1 MRQKN
6 CYLLQTFKKFLKL
19 ICYYLSGQAP
29 TDVVG
34 IIMELLRAVVVLLGV
49 SMFFSIIT
57 SVLTA
62 SEELRVNFPSGKCL
76 DSTEKG
82 SADLQGDMRSEEK
95 AKTEDP
101 GGRIDIED
109 IKTGSDEASKEESSI
124 SNKLVNDSKERVNEQ
139 VQKDG
144 VHQEPG
150 TNDKLTYPGGG

>member
-6 CYLLQTFKKFLKL
+6 CNLLQTFKKFLKL

-62 SEELRVNFPSGKCL
+62 SEELRVIFHLENASIPRKRVQRTYKETCAVKKRL
-76 DSTEKG
+76 KRKIQ
-82 SADLQGDMRSEEK
+82 AEE
-95 AKTEDP
+95 
-101 GGRIDIED
+101 
-109 IKTGSDEASKEESSI
+109 
-124 SNKLVNDSKERVNEQ
+124 
-139 VQKDG
+139 
-144 VHQEPG
+144 
-150 TNDKLTYPGGG
+150 